1 MSILSVGRTPGT
13 TASSSVTAPA
23 GGGAGLI
30 RTWSDD
36 EQLRLGDRKNRSG
49 SSTETVGPAGTPL
62 AWNSPGGRQRT
73 SYLPGPIA
81 QIGPLPRERASS
93 DMYVGPPASGMK

>member
-13 TASSSVTAPA
+13 TALMTSSSVTSPA

-73 SYLPGPIA
+73 SNLPGPIA
-81 QIGPLPRERASS
+81 PIGPLPSERASPG
-93 DMYVGPPASGMK
+93 MQVG